1 MLNLRE
7 LYARDLQ
14 GRRGSGIMI
23 DSAFGLTLAS
33 SHAQSEEFEQD
44 EDIQLERREIDH
56 TPDTV

>member
-1 MLNLRE
+1 
-7 LYARDLQ
+7 
-14 GRRGSGIMI
+14 MI